1 MVRSPKIMLESQP
14 DMITEIQTN
23 FYRITLPMPYR
34 LRHVH
39 AYALVQDGD
48 IILFDTG
55 MNMPGAYEKI
65 EEDLKS
71 IGLSAQS
78 IKDIFI
84 THSHTDHCSMAGLL
98 QNRTKAKIHL
108 SADADNVYQHFH
120 QAEVLIDA
128 ARVFYA
134 RHGMSAA
141 EVGAMVEEIDDIR
154 SFFIPFTAD
163 DHLEQN
169 EIREFGDWKFE
180 VIFTPGHAAGHVCF
194 FFRKEGI
201 LLAGDH
207 ILPYIS
213 PSLSPNIFDE
223 IFQPLKSYL
232 DSLRIVENLP
242 VTTIYPGHGNSFTN
256 ISERAGEI
264 RTSHELRKQVILQSL
279 NSLPKTSYDI
289 CAEVSKAAASRWD
302 NWEKLMALNETYV
315 YLQELKREGVVK
327 EEMNNAVLGYTLC
340 QKHIVD

>member
-1 MVRSPKIMLESQP
+1 
-14 DMITEIQTN
+14 MITEIQTN

-39 AYALVQDGD
+39 VYALVDGAEVA
-48 IILFDTG
+48 LFDTG
-55 MNMPGAYEKI
+55 MNMPGSYDLLET
-65 EEDLKS
+65 DLKS
-71 IGLSAQS
+71 IGLSTKS
-78 IKDIFI
+78 IRDIYI

-98 QNRTKAKIHL
+98 QKRTPAKIHL
-108 SADADNVYQHFH
+108 SAIADDFYQHFH

-128 ARVFYA
+128 AKLFYA
-134 RHGMSAA
+134 RHGMSPA
-141 EVGAMVEEIDDIR
+141 EVGALVEEIDEIR
-154 SFFIPFTAD
+154 GIIIPFTAD

-194 FFRKEGI
+194 FFREEGF

-207 ILPYIS
+207 VLPYIA

-232 DSLRIVENLP
+232 DSLQLVENLP

-256 ISERAGEI
+256 ISERAAEI
-264 RTSHELRKQVILQSL
+264 RTFYELRKQAVLQSI
-279 NSLPKTSYDI
+279 NTQPKTTYAI
-289 CAEVSKAAASRWD
+289 CAEISGAAASRWD
-302 NWEKLMALNETYV
+302 DWEKFMALNETYV
-315 YLQELKREGVVK
+315 YLQELKREDVIK
-327 EEMNNAVLGYTLC
+327 ETMEGNVLVY
-340 QKHIVD
+340 KAI